1 MLKFTKYS
9 SLCLFTAAWFA
20 SADIHGH
27 VVRVLDGDT
36 VEVLEPGNRLTRV
49 RLAGIDAPEKSQ
61 PFGQRSRQALTALTA
76 DKSVH
81 VSGST
86 QDRYGRLLG
95 TIWSDT
101 TDINAVQVKTG
112 MAWAYRYHDRAS
124 VAEYVG
130 LERLARESRS
140 GLWADPSPVEPWR
153 WRTMKKGG
161 QASH

>member
-1 MLKFTKYS
+1 M
-9 SLCLFTAAWFA
+9 
-20 SADIHGH
+20 
-27 VVRVLDGDT
+27 RVLDGDT

-112 MAWAYRYHDRAS
+112 MALS
-124 VAEYVG
+124 VSRQGIGSGICRTGEAGTGEPVRSVG
-130 LERLARESRS
+130 
-140 GLWADPSPVEPWR
+140 
-153 WRTMKKGG
+153 RTIPG
-161 QASH
+161 